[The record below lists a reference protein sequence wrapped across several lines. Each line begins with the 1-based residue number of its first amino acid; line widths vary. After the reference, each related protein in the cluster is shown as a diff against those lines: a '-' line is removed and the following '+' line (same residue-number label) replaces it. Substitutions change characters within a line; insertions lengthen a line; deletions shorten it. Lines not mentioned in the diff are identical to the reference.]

1 MQEASC
7 PAREREGGD
16 RRAQACEQRDPF
28 HAREHAEQGASDDEH
43 HDPQWARRGL
53 DAFAGVEHRAVPG
66 EDLVDDA
73 QVDERVL
80 VHPAV
85 LPTADR
91 DHERGNVRRRGRAE
105 SGQRD
110 GRRCTSASSFS
121 PEASS
126 VVIVSFPGFRS
137 GSSAR
142 PTSRRSA

>member
-1 MQEASC
+1 MLELYT
-7 PAREREGGD
+7 GGK
-16 RRAQACEQRDPF
+16 QQSGHGEHRDPQ
-28 HAREHAEQGASDDEH
+28 R
-43 HDPQWARRGL
+43 ARRGL

-105 SGQRD
+105 SGPARRPSLHLRFVVLAGSEQR
-110 GRRCTSASSFS
+110 RHRVV
-121 PEASS
+121 PRIS
-126 VVIVSFPGFRS
+126 VRIQRAAHVAAVGVK
-137 GSSAR
+137 
-142 PTSRRSA
+142 